1 MLRRIIGRSTIALL
15 ALTLNGSNC
24 SADSFENSL
33 AVPTESDACKNEFAP
48 LREEA
53 ETRGH
58 LIKAASERHASAKEA
73 CELIGSFV
81 QSEIKMIRYVEANAE
96 RCRISSTT
104 ADQLRAG
111 RTKSETMLTKVCMA
125 AQRTQ
130 NSAPAGPSGDF
141 DPPPLGR

>member
-1 MLRRIIGRSTIALL
+1 MLRRIFGRSAIALL

-24 SADSFENSL
+24 SADPFDDSL
-33 AVPTESDACKNEFAP
+33 AVPTENDACTKEFTP

-53 ETRGH
+53 EARGR

-73 CELIGSFV
+73 CELIGNFV

-96 RCRISSTT
+96 RCRISPKT

-111 RTKSETMLTKVCMA
+111 RRTSETMLTKVCAA
-125 AQRTQ
+125 AQRVQ
-130 NSAPAGPSGDF
+130 SSPPAGPVGDF
-141 DPPPLGR
+141 DSPPLGR